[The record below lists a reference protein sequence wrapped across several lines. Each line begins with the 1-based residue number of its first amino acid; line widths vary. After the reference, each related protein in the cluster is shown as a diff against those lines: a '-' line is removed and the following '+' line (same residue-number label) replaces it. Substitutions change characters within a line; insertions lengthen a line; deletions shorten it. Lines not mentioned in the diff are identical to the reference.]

1 MVTDNLVPH
10 FSSIHAIDVSPS
22 MLLTFASRHS
32 NPHITHSLHFLTP
45 SSPSEFLTPL
55 LSPLPAEQARRLQP
69 PRAKYG
75 VAVANLVLHHVDDWA
90 GMMAGVQGLL
100 VPGGWFVG
108 TEFGREEGERDR
120 VKEARE
126 IVAAKKREAAGEGA
140 QVSLSSL
147 LTSLSPR
154 GPGRPE
160 VWKC

>member
-1 MVTDNLVPH
+1 
-10 FSSIHAIDVSPS
+10 
-22 MLLTFASRHS
+22 
-32 NPHITHSLHFLTP
+32 
-45 SSPSEFLTPL
+45 
-55 LSPLPAEQARRLQP
+55 
-69 PRAKYG
+69 
-75 VAVANLVLHHVDDWA
+75 VDDWA